1 MGILMVILTAVEVIV
16 ALLLIGIILIQQTRS
31 GGGLG
36 ALGGGVTDSV
46 FGAGAGN
53 FLTKTT
59 VILSAVFFVVT
70 LSLVWLAAH
79 GNQNKSVVEKLAP
92 PVTASAAVAKP
103 AVLDAKAADSKKDA
117 AVPAAKLPEAPKAPV
132 APAKPEAPKAPAK

>member
-1 MGILMVILTAVEVIV
+1 MGILTVILTTVEVIV

-53 FLTKTT
+53 FLTKMT

-70 LSLVWLAAH
+70 LSLVLLAAH
-79 GNQNKSVVEKLAP
+79 SKQGQSVVEKLAVKTEAKAGDAKASAP
-92 PVTASAAVAKP
+92 AVATTVKTTAATAVTAAKP
-103 AVLDAKAADSKKDA
+103 AAPPAPA
-117 AVPAAKLPEAPKAPV
+117 AVPPSAPV
-132 APAKPEAPKAPAK
+132 KK

>member
-1 MGILMVILTAVEVIV
+1 MGILTVILTTVEVIV

-53 FLTKTT
+53 FLTKMT

-70 LSLVWLAAH
+70 LSLVLMAAR
-79 GNQNKSVVEKLAP
+79 GKQGQSVVEKLAVTTEAKADNAKA
-92 PVTASAAVAKP
+92 PVPAVAAAV
-103 AVLDAKAADSKKDA
+103 KATA
-117 AVPAAKLPEAPKAPV
+117 AATPAAKPD
-132 APAKPEAPKAPAK
+132 APKAPAAVPPPVSAPVKK